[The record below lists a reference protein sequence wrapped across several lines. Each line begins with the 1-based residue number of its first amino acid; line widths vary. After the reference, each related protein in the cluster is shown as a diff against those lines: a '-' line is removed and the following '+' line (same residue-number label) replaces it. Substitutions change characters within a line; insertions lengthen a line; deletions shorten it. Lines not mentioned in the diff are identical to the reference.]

1 MKTLKAIQIFSK
13 IGKVL
18 SKIVNICCIIGFIG
32 CIVGVVAMLVGG
44 HVASAN
50 GTTLNTIFQTEAGT
64 TVGVV
69 WIAIAVGLIFS
80 ISEFII
86 SHMAYRYFKNELE
99 AGTPF
104 TVEGGD
110 QLCRLGISVAW
121 ISIAAGILGEIA
133 QGIISEIFTEST
145 EFSCMDFC
153 DNVALGIAFII
164 VSLLCK
170 YGAELEQKNLKS

>member
-64 TVGVV
+64 TLRFG
-69 WIAIAVGLIFS
+69 
-80 ISEFII
+80 
-86 SHMAYRYFKNELE
+86 K
-99 AGTPF
+99 
-104 TVEGGD
+104 
-110 QLCRLGISVAW
+110 
-121 ISIAAGILGEIA
+121 
-133 QGIISEIFTEST
+133 
-145 EFSCMDFC
+145 
-153 DNVALGIAFII
+153 
-164 VSLLCK
+164 
-170 YGAELEQKNLKS
+170 